1 MYDGLP
7 DRHQRTTD
15 GFLDGWHCCGTR
27 AQQPPDHGRD
37 GGADRHGN
45 RTTDGRHVERTGFMR
60 ILDVSKRETLDL
72 VQHKCQQARGR
83 ANGDADDGHRSDQ
96 PRNTSDSRLLF
107 RLVLRLLRH
116 HCFSHVACTS
126 SSVRLIGS
134 YYRITIVPSTADLCA
149 NIPHQNMNSNVSHTT
164 CVCIVNGRSGSS
176 SSATRPATSAKHH
189 KAYSGRFIGGKYIGI
204 YSIQDTRCA
213 K

>member
-37 GGADRHGN
+37 GGTDRHGN
-45 RTTDGRHVERTGFMR
+45 EAAESRHVEGTGFMR
-60 ILDVSKRETLDL
+60 VLDVSKRETLDL
-72 VQHKCQQARGR
+72 VQHEREQTRGR
-83 ANGDADDGHRSDQ
+83 ANGDADDGHRRDQ
-96 PRNTSDSRLLF
+96 RRNTADVRPRF
-107 RLVLRLLRH
+107 RLFLRLLRH
-116 HCFSHVACTS
+116 HCLSHVACTS
-126 SSVRLIGS
+126 SSVHLVIRVAASPSFHPRRIYAPISFSMNRSIG
-134 YYRITIVPSTADLCA
+134 
-149 NIPHQNMNSNVSHTT
+149 HTD

-176 SSATRPATSAKHH
+176 SSATRTATAAKYH

-204 YSIQDTRCA
+204 YSIQDTRCT

>member
-1 MYDGLP
+1 MHDGLP

-45 RTTDGRHVERTGFMR
+45 RTTDGRHVERAGFMR
-60 ILDVSKRETLDL
+60 ILDVSKRETFDL
-72 VQHKCQQARGR
+72 VQHEREQARGR
-83 ANGDADDGHRSDQ
+83 ANGDADDGHRRDQ
-96 PRNTSDSRLLF
+96 RRNTANVRLLF

-116 HCFSHVACTS
+116 PCLSHVACTS
-126 SSVRLIGS
+126 SSVHLVIRVAASPSFHPRRIYAPISFSMNRSIG
-134 YYRITIVPSTADLCA
+134 
-149 NIPHQNMNSNVSHTT
+149 HTD

-204 YSIQDTRCA
+204 YSIQDTRCT

>member
-45 RTTDGRHVERTGFMR
+45 RTTDGRHVERAGFMR
-60 ILDVSKRETLDL
+60 ILDVPKRETFDL
-72 VQHKCQQARGR
+72 VQHERQQSRSR
-83 ANGDADDGHRSDQ
+83 ADRDANDGHRRDQ
-96 PRNTSDSRLLF
+96 RRDAADVRPWF

-116 HCFSHVACTS
+116 PCLSHVACTS
-126 SSVRLIGS
+126 SSVHLVIRVAASPSFHPRRIYAPISFSMNRSIG
-134 YYRITIVPSTADLCA
+134 
-149 NIPHQNMNSNVSHTT
+149 HTT

-204 YSIQDTRCA
+204 YSIQDTRCT

>member
-1 MYDGLP
+1 MHDGLP
-7 DRHQRTTD
+7 DRHDCATD
-15 GFLDGWHCCGTR
+15 GFLDGWHFCGTR
-27 AQQPPDHGRD
+27 AQQPPHHGRD
-37 GGADRHGN
+37 GGADRHGD
-45 RTTDGRHVERTGFMR
+45 RTTDGGHVERTGFMR
-60 ILDVSKRETLDL
+60 ILDVSKRETFDL
-72 VQHKCQQARGR
+72 VQHERQQTCGR
-83 ANGDADDGHRSDQ
+83 ADRDADDGHRRDQ
-96 PRNTSDSRLLF
+96 RRYSADFRLLF
-107 RLVLRLLRH
+107 RLVLRLIRH

-126 SSVRLIGS
+126 SPVRLIGS
-134 YYRITIVPSTADLCA
+134 YYRITIVPPTADLCA

>member
-1 MYDGLP
+1 MHDGLP
-7 DRHQRTTD
+7 DRHDCATD
-15 GFLDGWHCCGTR
+15 GFLDGWHFCGTR
-27 AQQPPDHGRD
+27 AQQPPHHGRD
-37 GGADRHGN
+37 GGADRHGD
-45 RTTDGRHVERTGFMR
+45 RTTDGGHVERAGFVFVF
-60 ILDVSKRETLDL
+60 DVAEREMLDL
-72 VQHKCQQARGR
+72 VQHERQQTCGR

-96 PRNTSDSRLLF
+96 PRNTSDGRLLF

-134 YYRITIVPSTADLCA
+134 YYRITIVPPTADLFA

-164 CVCIVNGRSGSS
+164 CVCIVNSRSGSS

-204 YSIQDTRCA
+204 YSIQDTRCT